1 MHLSN
6 PPRPRSSPAAVRPRV
21 ALSGRSFLAILCL
34 LAAAAFAQQPG
45 PGNRNAAVPDPAAT
59 AVPEP
64 PPMPPETPEPPLPE
78 MGLEP
83 EVTIVPRG
91 TEIHEEYRLNGRLYM
106 VKVIPVRGPP
116 YYLIDEEGNG
126 KFRRSDLEP
135 TIKIP
140 MWVIKR
146 F

>member
-1 MHLSN
+1 MHHS
-6 PPRPRSSPAAVRPRV
+6 PPVRSRSSPDAAQRLV
-21 ALSGRSFLAILCL
+21 ALSVRSLLAILCL
-34 LAAAAFAQQPG
+34 SATAALAQQPG
-45 PGNRNAAVPDPAAT
+45 PGNRNAAPPAPAT

-64 PPMPPETPEPPLPE
+64 PPMPPEAPEPPLPE
-78 MGLEP
+78 IGLEP
-83 EVTIVPRG
+83 EVTIVPRD
-91 TEIHEEYRLNGRLYM
+91 TEIHEEYRINGRLYM
-106 VKVIPVRGPP
+106 VKVIPARGPP

-126 KFRRSDLEP
+126 KFRRSDFEP

>member
-1 MHLSN
+1 MHH
-6 PPRPRSSPAAVRPRV
+6 SSPVRSRQLQDAAHRLV
-21 ALSGRSFLAILCL
+21 ALSAKSLLAILFL
-34 LAAAAFAQQPG
+34 SAIAAAQQAG
-45 PGNRNAAVPDPAAT
+45 PGNQGTAPPAPSA

-64 PPMPPETPEPPLPE
+64 PPMPPEAPEPPLPE

-83 EVTIVPRG
+83 AVTIVPRDA
-91 TEIHEEYRLNGRLYM
+91 EIHEEYRINGRLYM
-106 VKVIPVRGPP
+106 IKVIPARGPP
-116 YYLIDEEGNG
+116 YYLIDEEGHG

-140 MWVIKR
+140 TWVIKR